1 MSKVE
6 KKKIGFMSG
15 APLGVGGV
23 SAAPPAV
30 DATNGDVLAPKGR
43 IRPRMGGSSMVPD
56 AMPGRAPESAV
67 AAPTYNAFTTGM
79 RSGRFDTPPD
89 AKPQQ
94 RGHLEDAA
102 IVDRTEYTPQRTR
115 ESQLVGPDGMPKQ
128 VGHLND
134 AAFVE
139 EGAYDP
145 QHSREVQTSYPDAK
159 PQQRGH
165 LEDAAIV
172 DRTEYT
178 PQRTRESQLVGPD
191 GMPKQVGHLN
201 DAAFVEEG
209 AYDPQHSREVQTSY
223 PDAKPQQAIHD
234 KRGSAVEEMR
244 PEAEAPVFEKDDTR
258 RDGGFFK
265 WLGGLSKKRPGR
277 REGESDD
284 DYDERMTRNKMR
296 MAVLA
301 DAIRHMGN
309 IYYTSKGAPAQK
321 FNNPVAEL
329 QAGLDKRK
337 AERARKA
344 AAEADS
350 AYKNANL
357 QIKMDAAAADRAYK
371 GQMLDMKRQA
381 GERAAQNAKDLK
393 EYRDGILG
401 VQQGNLKL
409 AGDRLGETKRHNQ
422 ASERL
427 SASRLAL
434 AQAKAARS
442 GAKGSGGANG
452 GYGYATPYGRLTSKK
467 QLTPQQEAQ
476 AWNEMRNLGMI
487 TPQKQRE
494 LDLAM
499 NGYTASDG
507 TVVKPNSAQA
517 RKIIQGAIGYGL
529 LDASSRGE
537 SLRKTFRD
545 GFGYADV
552 RTSDKAKRGVNTS
565 GRKVGYVTK
574 TVSKSQAKQ
583 IRERIRELR
592 KGANPIRWQGSGSK
606 PKAPSTK
613 GTAKGKGTD
622 WSKYVK

>member
-79 RSGRFDTPPD
+79 RSGRFDTP
-89 AKPQQ
+89 
-94 RGHLEDAA
+94 
-102 IVDRTEYTPQRTR
+102 
-115 ESQLVGPDGMPKQ
+115 
-128 VGHLND
+128 
-134 AAFVE
+134 
-139 EGAYDP
+139 
-145 QHSREVQTSYPDAK
+145 PDAK

-434 AQAKAARS
+434 AQARAARS

-507 TVVKPNSAQA
+507 TVVKPNSEHA

>member
-79 RSGRFDTPPD
+79 RSGRFDTP
-89 AKPQQ
+89 
-94 RGHLEDAA
+94 
-102 IVDRTEYTPQRTR
+102 
-115 ESQLVGPDGMPKQ
+115 
-128 VGHLND
+128 
-134 AAFVE
+134 
-139 EGAYDP
+139 
-145 QHSREVQTSYPDAK
+145 PDAK

-434 AQAKAARS
+434 TQAKAARS

-452 GYGYATPYGRLTSKK
+452 GYGYVTPYGRLTSKK

>member
-1 MSKVE
+1 MSKDD
-6 KKKIGFMSG
+6 KKKTGFMSG

-89 AKPQQ
+89 VMPQQ

-102 IVDRTEYTPQRTR
+102 VMDRTEYSPMHTR
-115 ESQLVGPDGMPKQ
+115 EVQTSTPDVKPKQ
-128 VGHLND
+128 VGHLD
-134 AAFVE
+134 RAALVE
-139 EGAYDP
+139 EGAY
-145 QHSREVQTSYPDAK
+145 E
-159 PQQRGH
+159 
-165 LEDAAIV
+165 
-172 DRTEYT
+172 
-178 PQRTRESQLVGPD
+178 
-191 GMPKQVGHLN
+191 
-201 DAAFVEEG
+201 
-209 AYDPQHSREVQTSY
+209 PQHSREVQTSY

-244 PEAEAPVFEKDDTR
+244 PEAEAPVFEKDDSQ

-265 WLGGLSKKRPGR
+265 WLGGLSKKRPGK

-357 QIKMDAAAADRAYK
+357 QIKMDAAAADRTYK
-371 GQMLDMKRQA
+371 GQMLELKRSA
-381 GERAAQNAKDLK
+381 DKRADQNAKDLK
-393 EYRDGILG
+393 EYRDGMLG

-507 TVVKPNSAQA
+507 TVVKPSSERA

-574 TVSKSQAKQ
+574 RVSKSEAKQ
-583 IRERIRELR
+583 IRGQR
-592 KGANPIRWQGSGSK
+592 KGANPINWQGSGGK
-606 PKAPSTK
+606 TKAPSTK

>member
-1 MSKVE
+1 MNTVLDDKEKRKGVVTQPGVVAPGVLAQPQQPANVFSGKRPTTFENMPVTVGWTPYGKPVNEGSNAQQSWQTSNPKNTEGRMPAAYALNSK
-6 KKKIGFMSG
+6 
-15 APLGVGGV
+15 PLGGE
-23 SAAPPAV
+23 AP
-30 DATNGDVLAPKGR
+30 
-43 IRPRMGGSSMVPD
+43 S
-56 AMPGRAPESAV
+56 
-67 AAPTYNAFTTGM
+67 
-79 RSGRFDTPPD
+79 
-89 AKPQQ
+89 
-94 RGHLEDAA
+94 
-102 IVDRTEYTPQRTR
+102 
-115 ESQLVGPDGMPKQ
+115 
-128 VGHLND
+128 
-134 AAFVE
+134 
-139 EGAYDP
+139 
-145 QHSREVQTSYPDAK
+145 
-159 PQQRGH
+159 
-165 LEDAAIV
+165 
-172 DRTEYT
+172 
-178 PQRTRESQLVGPD
+178 
-191 GMPKQVGHLN
+191 
-201 DAAFVEEG
+201 
-209 AYDPQHSREVQTSY
+209 
-223 PDAKPQQAIHD
+223 
-234 KRGSAVEEMR
+234 
-244 PEAEAPVFEKDDTR
+244 APVFEKDDSQ

-344 AAEADS
+344 AVEADS

-409 AGDRLGETKRHNQ
+409 AGDRLGEAKRHNKAMEGLR
-422 ASERL
+422 ASG
-427 SASRLAL
+427 LAL
-434 AQAKAARS
+434 SMAKAARTA
-442 GAKGSGGANG
+442 GGSGRSGGVGG

-507 TVVKPNSAQA
+507 TVVKPSSERA

-574 TVSKSQAKQ
+574 RVSKSEAKQ
-583 IRERIRELR
+583 IRGQR
-592 KGANPIRWQGSGSK
+592 KGANPINWQGSGGK
-606 PKAPSTK
+606 TKAPSTK

>member
-1 MSKVE
+1 MNTVLDDKE
-6 KKKIGFMSG
+6 KTGFMSG
-15 APLGVGGV
+15 APSGVGGV

-56 AMPGRAPESAV
+56 VMPGRAPESAV

-89 AKPQQ
+89 VMPQQ
-94 RGHLEDAA
+94 RGHLNRANNVE
-102 IVDRTEYTPQRTR
+102 RTEYSPQRTR
-115 ESQLVGPDGMPKQ
+115 EGQTSTPDVKPKQ

-134 AAFVE
+134 AALVE

-145 QHSREVQTSYPDAK
+145 QHSREVQTSYPD
-159 PQQRGH
+159 
-165 LEDAAIV
+165 V
-172 DRTEYT
+172 
-178 PQRTRESQLVGPD
+178 
-191 GMPKQVGHLN
+191 M
-201 DAAFVEEG
+201 
-209 AYDPQHSREVQTSY
+209 
-223 PDAKPQQAIHD
+223 PQQARHD
-234 KRGSAVEEMR
+234 KRGNAVEEMR
-244 PEAEAPVFEKDDTR
+244 PEAEAPVFEKDDSQ

-344 AAEADS
+344 AVEADR

-409 AGDRLGETKRHNQ
+409 AGDRLDEAKRHNQ

-467 QLTPQQEAQ
+467 QITPQQEAQ
-476 AWNEMRNLGMI
+476 VWNEMRNLGMI

-507 TVVKPNSAQA
+507 TVVKPSSERA

-574 TVSKSQAKQ
+574 RVSKSEAKQ
-583 IRERIRELR
+583 IRGQR
-592 KGANPIRWQGSGSK
+592 KGANPINWQGSGGK
-606 PKAPSTK
+606 TKAPSTK

>member
-1 MSKVE
+1 MSKDE

-56 AMPGRAPESAV
+56 AMPGRASESAV

-115 ESQLVGPDGMPKQ
+115 ESQLVGSDGMPKQ

-134 AAFVE
+134 AA
-139 EGAYDP
+139 
-145 QHSREVQTSYPDAK
+145 
-159 PQQRGH
+159 
-165 LEDAAIV
+165 L
-172 DRTEYT
+172 
-178 PQRTRESQLVGPD
+178 
-191 GMPKQVGHLN
+191 
-201 DAAFVEEG
+201 VEEG

-234 KRGSAVEEMR
+234 KRGSAVEVMR

-344 AAEADS
+344 AVEADS

-494 LDLAM
+494 LDRAM
-499 NGYTASDG
+499 NGYEGSDG
-507 TVVKPNSAQA
+507 KMVSPSSDRA
-517 RKIIQGAIGYGL
+517 RQIIQGAISYGL

-574 TVSKSQAKQ
+574 RVSKSEAKQ
-583 IRERIRELR
+583 IRGQR
-592 KGANPIRWQGSGSK
+592 KGANPINWQGSGGK
-606 PKAPSTK
+606 TKAPSTK

>member
-1 MSKVE
+1 MSKDD
-6 KKKIGFMSG
+6 KKKTGFMSG
-15 APLGVGGV
+15 APSGVGGV

-30 DATNGDVLAPKGR
+30 DATNSDVLAPKGR

-89 AKPQQ
+89 VMPQQ
-94 RGHLEDAA
+94 RGHLNRANNVE
-102 IVDRTEYTPQRTR
+102 RTEYSPMHTR
-115 ESQLVGPDGMPKQ
+115 EVQTSTPDVKPKQ

-134 AAFVE
+134 AALVE
-139 EGAYDP
+139 EGVYDP
-145 QHSREVQTSYPDAK
+145 QHSREVQTSYPD
-159 PQQRGH
+159 
-165 LEDAAIV
+165 V
-172 DRTEYT
+172 
-178 PQRTRESQLVGPD
+178 
-191 GMPKQVGHLN
+191 M
-201 DAAFVEEG
+201 
-209 AYDPQHSREVQTSY
+209 
-223 PDAKPQQAIHD
+223 PQQARHD
-234 KRGSAVEEMR
+234 KRSGAVEEMR
-244 PEAEAPVFEKDDTR
+244 PEAEAPVFEKDDSR

-265 WLGGLSKKRPGR
+265 WLGSLTKKRPGK

-284 DYDERMTRNKMR
+284 DYDERMTRNNMR
-296 MAVLA
+296 IATLA

-309 IYYTSKGAPAQK
+309 IYNTSKGAVPQK
-321 FNNPVAEL
+321 FNSSAAEM

-337 AERARKA
+337 AERAKKA
-344 AAEADS
+344 AAEADA

-357 QIKMDAAAADRAYK
+357 QIKMDAADADRAYK
-371 GQMLDMKRQA
+371 GQMLELKRSA
-381 GERAAQNAKDLK
+381 DKRADQNAKDLN
-393 EYRDGILG
+393 EYRKGILG

-409 AGDRLGETKRHNQ
+409 AGERLGETKRHNQ
-422 ASERL
+422 ATERL

-434 AQAKAARS
+434 AQSRAARGGSGS

-494 LDLAM
+494 LDRAM
-499 NGYTASDG
+499 NGYEGSDG
-507 TVVKPNSAQA
+507 KMVSPSSDRA
-517 RKIIQGAIGYGL
+517 RQIIQGAISYGL

-545 GFGYADV
+545 GFGYADI

-574 TVSKSQAKQ
+574 RVSKSEAKQ
-583 IRERIRELR
+583 IRGQR

-606 PKAPSTK
+606 PKAQAKGGTST
-613 GTAKGKGTD
+613 GKGTD
-622 WSKYVK
+622 WSQYVK

>member
-134 AAFVE
+134 AA
-139 EGAYDP
+139 
-145 QHSREVQTSYPDAK
+145 
-159 PQQRGH
+159 
-165 LEDAAIV
+165 L
-172 DRTEYT
+172 
-178 PQRTRESQLVGPD
+178 
-191 GMPKQVGHLN
+191 
-201 DAAFVEEG
+201 VEEG

-265 WLGGLSKKRPGR
+265 WLGGLSKKRLGR

-344 AAEADS
+344 AVEADS

>member
-1 MSKVE
+1 MNTVLDDKE
-6 KKKIGFMSG
+6 KTGFMSG
-15 APLGVGGV
+15 APSGVGGV
-23 SAAPPAV
+23 SAAHPAV

-56 AMPGRAPESAV
+56 VMPGRAPESAV

-89 AKPQQ
+89 VMPQQ
-94 RGHLEDAA
+94 RGHLNRANNVE
-102 IVDRTEYTPQRTR
+102 RTEYSPQRTR
-115 ESQLVGPDGMPKQ
+115 EGQTSTPDVKPKQ

-134 AAFVE
+134 AALVE

-145 QHSREVQTSYPDAK
+145 QHSREVQTSYPD
-159 PQQRGH
+159 
-165 LEDAAIV
+165 V
-172 DRTEYT
+172 
-178 PQRTRESQLVGPD
+178 
-191 GMPKQVGHLN
+191 M
-201 DAAFVEEG
+201 
-209 AYDPQHSREVQTSY
+209 
-223 PDAKPQQAIHD
+223 PQQARHD
-234 KRGSAVEEMR
+234 KRGNAVEEMR
-244 PEAEAPVFEKDDTR
+244 PEAEAPVFEKDDSQ

-344 AAEADS
+344 AVEADS

-507 TVVKPNSAQA
+507 TVVKPSSERA

-574 TVSKSQAKQ
+574 RVSKSEAKQ
-583 IRERIRELR
+583 IRGQR
-592 KGANPIRWQGSGSK
+592 KGANPINWQGSGGK
-606 PKAPSTK
+606 TKAPSTK